1 MVQSSQDAAGQSP
14 FRGIQVLEPEQHV
27 PSVKTPTPAVEVEV
41 RAFYYDKQAQVY
53 KQVEGP
59 TLVDTAKG
67 GFLVDPFDPTRDD
80 PPFETFKE
88 LPSGASGGE

>member
-1 MVQSSQDAAGQSP
+1 
-14 FRGIQVLEPEQHV
+14 
-27 PSVKTPTPAVEVEV
+27 V

-67 GFLVDPFDPTRDD
+67 GFQVNEFDPTRDD
-80 PPFETFKE
+80 PPFETFKGLHAE
-88 LPSGASGGE
+88 SESAGRHFSIEECPRPWGHLLRPCLPGARAPP